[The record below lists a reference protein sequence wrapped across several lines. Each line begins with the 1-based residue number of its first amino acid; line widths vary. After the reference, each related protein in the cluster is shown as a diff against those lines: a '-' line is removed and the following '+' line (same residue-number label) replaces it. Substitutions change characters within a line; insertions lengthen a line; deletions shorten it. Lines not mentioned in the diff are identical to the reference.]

1 MQVKPFLS
9 PRDVAQELGIS
20 SATVLRLIHAGSLPA
35 ILVSERIYRIPS
47 ASFEM
52 YKAGTLRR
60 TTLAP
65 LGATRPRPRLDEGE
79 TLPKSR
85 DADGEVARA
94 R

>member
-1 MQVKPFLS
+1 MQTKPFLS
-9 PRDVAQELGIS
+9 PGDVAEELGIS
-20 SATVLRLIHAGSLPA
+20 SATVLRMIHAGSLPA

-52 YKAGTLRR
+52 YKAGTLRP

-65 LGATRPRPRLDEGE
+65 LGGTKPRPRPGELE
-79 TLPKSR
+79 TLPKAR
-85 DADGEVARA
+85 NVGGAVARA

>member
-35 ILVSERIYRIPS
+35 ILVSERIYRIPN

-52 YKAGTLRR
+52 YKAGTLRP
-60 TTLAP
+60 TTSAP
-65 LGATRPRPRLDEGE
+65 LGGTGPRPRLGEGE
-79 TLPKSR
+79 TLPTSR
-85 DADGEVARA
+85 VADGAVARA

>member
-1 MQVKPFLS
+1 MQAKRFLS

-65 LGATRPRPRLDEGE
+65 LGGTRPRPRLGEGE

-85 DADGEVARA
+85 DADREVARA

>member
-1 MQVKPFLS
+1 MQAKPFLS

-20 SATVLRLIHAGSLPA
+20 SATVLRIIHAGSLPA

-52 YKAGTLRR
+52 YKAGTLRP

-65 LGATRPRPRLDEGE
+65 LGGTRPRPRLGEGE

-85 DADGEVARA
+85 GADRAVARA

>member
-1 MQVKPFLS
+1 MVGIGELE
-9 PRDVAQELGIS
+9 RIDVVEVPYEGA
-20 SATVLRLIHAGSLPA
+20 SLPA

-52 YKAGTLRR
+52 YKAGTLRA

-65 LGATRPRPRLDEGE
+65 LGGTKRRPRLGEGE

-85 DADGEVARA
+85 NASGTVARA

>member
-1 MQVKPFLS
+1 MQAKRFLS

-35 ILVSERIYRIPS
+35 IVVSERIYRIPS

-60 TTLAP
+60 TTLAS

-85 DADGEVARA
+85 DADREVARA

>member
-1 MQVKPFLS
+1 MQAKPFLS

-35 ILVSERIYRIPS
+35 ILVYERIYRIPS
-47 ASFEM
+47 ESFEM
-52 YKAGTLRR
+52 YKAGTLCP

-65 LGATRPRPRLDEGE
+65 LGGTKWRPRLGEGE

-85 DADGEVARA
+85 NASGTIARA